1 MYDDASKILLLT
13 LLTTGM
19 VNFISNFYDVFLFF
33 IGMDIML
40 LIPLVSNR
48 HFILNYVVLFFN
60 VYFKQIFFFTFG
72 TGILSRAVKFDLFNS
87 LVIYYVLCM
96 SVGFL

>member
-40 LIPLVSNR
+40 LIPLVSNI
-48 HFILNYVVLFFN
+48 HFILNYVVLFLMFISS
-60 VYFKQIFFFTFG
+60 KCFF
-72 TGILSRAVKFDLFNS
+72 L
-87 LVIYYVLCM
+87 LVQE
-96 SVGFL
+96 F